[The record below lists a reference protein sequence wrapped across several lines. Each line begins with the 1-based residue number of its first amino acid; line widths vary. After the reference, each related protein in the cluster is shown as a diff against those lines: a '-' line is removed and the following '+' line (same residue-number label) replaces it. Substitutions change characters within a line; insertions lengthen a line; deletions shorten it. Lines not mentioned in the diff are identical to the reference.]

1 MLERAFNPFQHQEA
15 ESTARIDEIDMQ
27 VAIAG
32 HEKNVIKHLTPRE
45 RMKDERARNDK
56 EELARLQRDT
66 EDMSRARHML
76 EKDPRFSDTVGAEA
90 AYVEKLW
97 FDSLVDEHGN
107 NRFLIDRFEIYKEV
121 LEKSKDTFVRIIR
134 ERGKVFPISGYT
146 PGDIFDSEIARM
158 GRLLQ

>member
-1 MLERAFNPFQHQEA
+1 MPERAFNPFQHQEA

-27 VAIAG
+27 AAIAA
-32 HEKNVIKHLTPRE
+32 HERNAIKHLTPRE
-45 RMKDERARNDK
+45 RMKGERTRNDK
-56 EELARLQRDT
+56 EELANLQRAT
-66 EDMSRARHML
+66 ENMSRARHAL

-97 FDSLVDEHGN
+97 FDSLVDERGE
-107 NRFLIDRFEIYKEV
+107 NRSLMDRFEVYKEV

-158 GRLLQ
+158 SRLLQ